1 MADPFGS
8 SPVSNS
14 SFLNNGLPSWQEF
27 VKYYNANKG
36 IVNHPLANHPTAI
49 RYDRVLPNDQYL
61 DNMPWQYTP
70 QSGRQFSYWEYPQRV
85 ARYYD
90 MIRAASP
97 DWKPPEWLDVNKV
110 NEAYD
115 YLKYRNEG
123 RPTQEWK
130 ALPADDPGTQLLQ
143 GMGRPPIQYLM
154 PSEITYSDLVQTQE
168 QVDAQK
174 PIDWS
179 EFDEPGKRWVKLYL
193 TMFSP
198 QSEGITG
205 RPESSKLAAS
215 IGQALLPSLGV
226 GAALGA
232 VTYNPLVGA
241 IGTVASTALLA
252 YQNYTGNQIPGLN
265 AIMRPFNYMAE
276 AAESTIG
283 NIALGSEYGLKE
295 VFDDPEAAYRAGLLN
310 YETMKMSNIPNWFAK
325 TADFF
330 NPMDVTTAGKDEI
343 WKISSGILEPVKA
356 PHGKGAEA
364 LKYYHDWIQTGKA
377 LDEYDA
383 AINEGN
389 FTGRYQDY
397 IYQKAMSE
405 YGDTAIA
412 NDMVFQTVL
421 DPLNVMPWAVGKTGS
436 ATAAKIAK
444 TAKDPATVR
453 MAATWSEILKQGTG
467 NVMIDALPIGLQQLV
482 SGITKAA
489 PSRGILDN
497 LGVYRDWIRNYTF
510 PKSLM
515 DAGADM
521 RVKYESLVKEGI
533 DQASIKQVDDT
544 LVWKDK
550 NGIEQV
556 YKAKEGIKIEIPK
569 IEDLSPLEKFIGG
582 IDDTYGLKEL
592 RPTVGKKFLT
602 KFVSLTPD
610 AQVSHILTAFH
621 HNIATLMDSAGGDPA
636 RMTDLIQKLSG
647 RVEVKPGELGYD
659 MINSPANKAVMAAM
673 RWAFKDGDIAGNEL
687 GRWLSGGERRSILEK
702 VAGALNEKVADVLT
716 QLQDDPDTMAARL
729 NKIAPELNTTGK
741 DLTTTLKVFIGE
753 DAMPWSAEQFQARLV
768 NAIATKMDDF
778 FVEKYGLKQ
787 DSWVFR
793 ASNAMKGVQSLVLL
807 GFNPAYFMNNW
818 VNNVV
823 TRAAD
828 GIGGYMTNKQINEF
842 YTRFG
847 IFPKDSGLSM
857 YDDITGAVIRNAQ
870 EASNDV
876 LSKAQKTITFLNK
889 AGVFSRLS
897 HKIEKLE
904 GGQAR
909 VIAMNQYLDKT
920 KKVGQGIRKL
930 DIATEIMLDNRYP
943 GLKERIYNAVN
954 AGMNMKEIEQSL
966 FSTEIRP
973 HIENII
979 DDIETKYPGARDI
992 LRKTNLTDRLRD
1004 ELSKV
1009 KTQEDMELA
1018 FENVKNAWEGW
1029 VDEQT
1034 SKAII
1039 HEAEQAKNITDAER
1053 VPFVLHTFGNM
1064 ILDQAKRWL
1073 NGRKEWDDLYG
1084 QEGDLRYSG
1093 MWDTQVK
1100 KLERKQRAEWERAR
1114 KFEVQTHEGIIRS
1127 IGIENEHSRAYVN
1140 GIGEYHDTWNTY
1152 WKERGKLYDEYY
1164 SYRRG
1169 KDQTTQEF
1177 YAEKQRMWDKLQD
1190 AQDKLY
1196 DDATSKEMEIQRRM
1210 DAEFAAMYES
1220 YTGWDATT
1228 AAKWRADL
1236 WNMRKQIVDQ
1246 QKAMR
1251 KRTKG
1256 MTPEERAQAY
1266 KDFNPGYNKLIADMH
1281 QFEHDGAYKLMK
1293 KPVPQNKVE
1302 IPQPAIPEI
1311 GGVQGALREET
1322 ANLGFNDEQ
1331 LDRLYPRQAAEAV
1344 NQARKQAEQ
1353 AKNQQLEKVKTLV
1366 KAKITA
1372 EDIYSQADQAKRQAL
1387 IHDNGMLARSDV
1399 EDGFITAFPM
1409 AERGQVT
1416 VAMTLIDQFI
1426 DTWAKRNG
1434 LVPSEAVRDAWYA
1447 TRIGSIERGDGT
1459 VAKGALEKLDQLMQT
1474 EQQARIINTPEFKK
1488 WFGNSKVVDENGKPL
1503 VMYHGTSYDFSEF
1516 SNLKKDPY
1524 ALFGPGF
1531 YFTDNTDV
1539 SSGYA
1544 FPNSGFFTEGANVK
1558 PVYLKIENPLN
1569 MDKALPDGLHD
1580 KISSIMLNGPL
1591 KEYWSKFEIPYSRNG
1606 AELFNNIIDSLP
1618 IKYKNRREMAIE
1630 VLKEAGFDGI
1640 THIGGGRWNNNDGI
1654 RHRVYIAFS
1663 PEQIKSVFNEGTFDP
1678 NNPNILKQGI
1688 TPKGSYKL
1696 MDDGKAIIKGFQ
1708 QGDISSMVHEVAHVF
1723 RRDLPE
1729 ADLDIV
1735 AQHGGLVN
1743 GTELRELEAA
1753 FMSGQLKEGTP
1764 EYDKYVAA
1772 EEQFARGWERY
1783 LAEGDAPTPQ
1793 LKGIFRQFTDWM
1805 LNIYKSLRK
1814 VANKLT
1820 GVESTPLN
1828 VDITAK
1834 VNGQSLKDVF
1844 DRMLTD
1850 KVDRIP
1856 TYDSL
1861 VSNKFTEVK
1870 QTGRNHR
1877 FSDADLTTMAHK
1889 ELIADILGRYDS
1901 EDAARKALTDMQDF
1915 EYLKDGTQID
1925 DATINDA
1932 LKYAAEHPEVNP
1944 WNKAKAPEVRAVKKT
1959 FAHGVK
1965 DHEQKYG
1972 MTFKVVSLDDLIA
1985 SDNIQGANLIPNPNF
2000 PQAVQNRITA
2010 TGTGELSNRMSWVID
2025 TAGKLAP
2032 DELLYD
2038 SRSAQIGSPIVGSEN
2053 VVASGNGRVAVLQ
2066 YARENFPDKWQE
2078 YQSELPKNAAEWGI
2092 KPEDIANIKD
2102 PVLVRELDP
2111 DIDLVEFANDTNKP
2125 TVAVMT
2131 PVEIAM
2137 NDANNITTAMLK
2149 RLSVLENEDIYQ
2161 SLQQPRNNGFVNSFI
2176 DTLTS
2181 NEKSGI
2187 TTDNKINQAGIERIV
2202 NALISKV
2209 YNTAD
2214 GEAML
2219 DTFRNSTDNNI
2230 KTLQSAI
2237 MASLPQMATIEGLI
2251 KNGERA
2257 ASLSLADD
2265 VAFAAN
2271 KISSLRDQGMSAGEF
2286 LGQMGLFGEG
2296 EAANLTPSQKILL
2309 SLFDAKTPKKIRETL
2324 RNYAGLV
2331 ERQPA
2336 EGQATVTNLTNT
2348 KEDML
2353 NEAIRRT
2360 EKPGAE
2366 QGSIFGQR
2374 PDAGTAESIQ
2384 GNELARPE
2392 TAGEVQPI
2400 PAGNES
2406 IPGMVEPIQGA
2417 GQPVNSIGEYGFH
2430 QVGFYP
2436 DSKTRD
2442 VAAAIRDGV
2451 SPSENSGLIFL
2462 RPESSFEMFANI
2474 PEAKNT
2480 VVVKIP
2486 EGLNILTV
2494 KSKDALAQALGWKSS
2509 TEMGSTDVPAV
2520 AKAVG
2525 ERLKENG
2532 YDGFQ
2537 RTDFPE
2543 VAILSNRN
2551 LDVVGNISEFDNIKR
2566 LTNQPSPAVRQ
2577 PWEMSQYAYGD
2588 SRGVI
2593 LNNRTVKSLERELNT
2608 WKKRLDLPD
2617 ISKENVENAI
2627 RNIESQL
2634 AVAKEHKAAIEQ
2646 ALAEG
2651 KAVPREVLFDYPDL
2665 VAKQV
2670 ITTETK
2676 ADYDAGKP
2684 VPIEKAEGIDL
2695 THQDTLPVPDEVQ
2708 RIINTADNLRFA
2720 KKKQAKD
2727 YLAWVID
2734 GEKDAQPS
2742 VAQDVID
2749 YYADRL
2755 DFLRDYAAKKA
2766 SGLSIDTDKFGIYN
2780 EHVEGPTNKQLNDA
2794 AASHLSDL
2802 PTDLLKKIFTKAHE
2816 GATQEGTDTSFHMW
2830 KPYWRD
2836 ASNLHVWLRDNMGK
2850 DPNITLQSN
2859 GYKYSS
2865 DAGNIVLETPTKKGE
2880 SFNIVYNAS
2889 TERVAKN
2896 IVNVAQPGINI
2907 QKVYTFKHGDTDIVA
2922 NVYKNGELIAYMPAV
2937 PLKDAQ
2943 LEDGVRI
2950 LGLDPQFPDKWVYEQ
2965 DGVIKSVDS
2974 KKPEI
2979 EKPQT
2984 ASTNYNRAPAGGII
2998 GMNGEFYPGGT
3009 FLPNTTMPKLTPE
3022 QRKTNKFL
3030 SAKQEIAPFTWELPP
3045 SENVVS
3051 IYRIL
3056 GGALPFDKKT
3066 SQFRYDTVS
3075 QNTIEYLGGTT
3086 RVKELVDAYNKGAK
3100 WLDKSVDMRKPEV
3113 EKPVEQTAQPTTQLT
3128 KKKIDSKWTSYSDES
3143 GQNYYEIGYHHVRA
3157 GNKIAYNTYSVNYAD
3172 PSQGGKMVD
3181 LGEINNKAFNT
3192 RQEAED
3198 FIYQHHNQQN
3208 KTIPGTEGQSSLF
3221 QSGQLDMFSQ
3231 TAEDLPLF
3239 SGTPMSAEDM
3249 GFAPKAASPQMSLF
3263 PDVVP
3268 EAKPTRIIE
3277 IAIKEKGSTAYVRL
3291 DLKKTKAIRDT
3302 LALHKGAEMTARIL
3316 DANGKVM
3323 ESNLNPQQVVNP
3335 TFGGNALFQAAE
3347 NTSTPEFYN
3356 WWTWD
3361 WKNNRPGNKPSAVV
3375 DENGKPMSVFHGTGE
3390 DIEQFDKALRGSTT
3404 GAPSAEKGF
3413 FFTKSRKV
3421 AEGYAEYARPKYIID
3436 LNNKQQQ
3443 LEKIAQRSGSNSDW
3457 DKYYRAYEKYEQAEL
3472 DYVRDND
3479 RTPSVIEAHLS
3490 MNNPLEYDFKGEPY
3504 REVSYND
3511 LVQKAIENGNDG
3523 VILRNTYD
3531 AVDEWHDEI
3540 TDIFV
3545 VFNSE
3550 QVKSTSNSGAYDPK
3564 NANILKQQGF
3574 AESDGATEQFREYN
3588 APPIDVQREMDAPMG
3603 KVPLNGT
3610 PTTEPFAQTLNEV
3623 TGDYIN
3629 PILTDIQSAFKAKM
3643 GDKAFSWG
3651 DVSDA
3656 DRKTVRQYL
3665 NGTVTNDLADVKRA
3679 ALTYGDTMRNNAM
3692 LDYSRRFGFD
3702 NYLNLIFPY
3711 QFWYTRSMMNW
3722 AKRAIDKPS
3731 WFAMYARI
3739 QQAQERMER
3748 EGMPTRLRGKVRF
3761 DQPWMPEWM
3770 GGGLW
3775 TDPLNKL
3782 FPFDQFGQPFEQ
3794 YSSNQNQVMK
3804 RAEQIIDDMR
3814 TSEKITSDDARQ
3826 ALETQS
3832 GSVWDRAV
3840 SQAELELDKSASPL
3854 SLATMM
3860 MTPALWWT
3868 VPYNIA
3874 KGTPE
3879 KISTLP
3885 ITRTGQTMK
3894 ELGRDTFIE
3903 PMTDLVGGIMAGG
3916 ETAIRKKAGL
3926 SEFGQWGDYYIDRT
3940 LAGMAA
3946 DGEITAEQARIAMI
3960 QRSGD
3965 AFAEA
3970 YRRVQTEQALRTPGA
3985 AGLMALKETVKN
3997 KEGIGTVAGQTLS
4010 GFLAGMFGGGLFS
4023 EGELKMRG
4031 LKPEYDNAWRK
4042 FEAGDEEAINDFFDN
4057 HPEYYARLAL
4067 YDEPETRLHQFLID
4081 SIWKKYMDL
4090 DVENRRLARE
4100 ALGDEFLNSFLNK
4113 ETRSYDAV
4121 SDETLARWSQT
4132 LGKSEMPEQVAN
4144 VQGGQV
4150 EYYDQAMVQAITIYK
4165 AEKERQFPNIAM
4177 WQEQYYALPAG
4188 AQRKAFL
4195 NQYPQLKAYWD
4206 WKDAYADQHPEIV
4219 PYFDEL
4225 KNKATADEVT
4235 SEMTNPLIRS
4245 LLAYATGG
4253 SLTSG
4258 AKSEIERIRQMY
4270 APDMDEEEFLALLMS
4285 LVAP

>member
-1 MADPFGS
+1 MTDIPPQKSTGKTPTVTKTWQPS
-8 SPVSNS
+8 SAELAQIQQQWAKY
-14 SFLNNGLPSWQEF
+14 LNGNQQYVNQGGDTYKIAYPYPGQTPLNEPWR
-27 VKYYNANKG
+27 ANE
-36 IVNHPLANHPTAI
+36 
-49 RYDRVLPNDQYL
+49 
-61 DNMPWQYTP
+61 
-70 QSGRQFSYWEYPQRV
+70 RQFSYWEYPQRV

-179 EFDEPGKRWVKLYL
+179 ELDEPGKRWVKLYL

-364 LKYYHDWIQTGKA
+364 LKYYHDWIEAGTAQ
-377 LDEYDA
+377 DEYNK
-383 AINEGN
+383 AITDGT

-421 DPLNVMPWAVGKTGS
+421 DPLNVMEWAVGKVGG

-876 LSKAQKTITFLNK
+876 LSKAQKTISFLNK

-1169 KDQTTQEF
+1169 KDQAYEEWH
-1177 YAEKQRMWDKLQD
+1177 AEKERMWDALQEK
-1190 AQDKLY
+1190 QEKLY

-1302 IPQPAIPEI
+1302 VPQPTSPIDVETS
-1311 GGVQGALREET
+1311 GVQGALRDET
-1322 ANLGFNDEQ
+1322 AKLGFNDEQ

-1353 AKNQQLEKVKTLV
+1353 AKNQQLEKAKTLV

-1372 EDIYSQADQAKRQAL
+1372 EDIYRQADEAKRQAL
-1387 IHDNGMLARSDV
+1387 IHDNSMLARSDV
-1399 EDGFITAFPM
+1399 EDGFVKAFPM

-1447 TRIGSIERGDGT
+1447 TRIGGIERGDGT
-1459 VAKGALEKLDQLMQT
+1459 VAKGALEKLDQLMQLSVYRSIN
-1474 EQQARIINTPEFKK
+1474 EYDLPRARDGYKNKQARSDWTDKAVEYFGLTDDVREAGFILPDGRMLDLSGKKDGGQPHQRSLDHREINLAIDDLPDSDVAGFVDFCSATGAIRFHASNGVVVVDAINTIPNSKQLQIIRDAGYIVNGDVTVDITDA
-1488 WFGNSKVVDENGKPL
+1488 FGNSV
-1503 VMYHGTSYDFSEF
+1503 FSADITNARSGELNRIRNIATDIF
-1516 SNLKKDPY
+1516 ESTKTHEEINNLLP
-1524 ALFGPGF
+1524 
-1531 YFTDNTDV
+1531 
-1539 SSGYA
+1539 SS
-1544 FPNSGFFTEGANVK
+1544 
-1558 PVYLKIENPLN
+1558 
-1569 MDKALPDGLHD
+1569 LH
-1580 KISSIMLNGPL
+1580 
-1591 KEYWSKFEIPYSRNG
+1591 
-1606 AELFNNIIDSLP
+1606 
-1618 IKYKNRREMAIE
+1618 
-1630 VLKEAGFDGI
+1630 
-1640 THIGGGRWNNNDGI
+1640 
-1654 RHRVYIAFS
+1654 
-1663 PEQIKSVFNEGTFDP
+1663 
-1678 NNPNILKQGI
+1678 QGI

-1696 MDDGKAIIKGFQ
+1696 MDDGRAIIRGMQ
-1708 QGDISSMVHEVAHVF
+1708 SGDISTMVHEVAHVF
-1723 RRDLPE
+1723 RRDLSD
-1729 ADLDIV
+1729 ADMDVV

-1753 FMSGQLKEGTP
+1753 FMSGQLQQGTP
-1764 EYDKYVAA
+1764 EYAKYVKA
-1772 EEQFARGWERY
+1772 EEDFARGWERY

-1793 LKGIFRQFTDWM
+1793 LKSIFRQFTDWM

-1889 ELIADILGRYDS
+1889 ELIADILGRYEN
-1901 EDAARKALTDMQDF
+1901 EDAARKAMTDMQDF

-2400 PAGNES
+2400 PTGDEG
-2406 IPGMVEPIQGA
+2406 IPGLVDQVQGA

-2577 PWEMSQYAYGD
+2577 PWEMTRDEYLNDLGD
-2588 SRGVI
+2588 KRSAAVVDEWADMSPEERLSRPR
-2593 LNNRTVKSLERELNT
+2593 LNPTTAIDETRKFALQDPLEIEGHKETVKR
-2608 WKKRLDLPD
+2608 
-2617 ISKENVENAI
+2617 
-2627 RNIESQL
+2627 
-2634 AVAKEHKAAIEQ
+2634 
-2646 ALAEG
+2646 ALSEG
-2651 KAVPREVLFDYPDL
+2651 KPVPPEVLRDYPDL
-2665 VAKQV
+2665 VAKNV
-2670 ITTETK
+2670 ISTETK

-2684 VPIEKAEGIDL
+2684 IPIEKAEGIDL
-2695 THQDTLPVPDEVQ
+2695 THQDTLPIPDDVSKIIDFTDMFKFEQKQRAKNYVQ
-2708 RIINTADNLRFA
+2708 WL
-2720 KKKQAKD
+2720 
-2727 YLAWVID
+2727 ID
-2734 GEKDAQPS
+2734 GEKGIAPEVDE
-2742 VAQDVID
+2742 VILATFHD
-2749 YYADRL
+2749 SDI
-2755 DFLRDYAAKKA
+2755 DILREYAAQKARGVTTAEEPVTPLSVDKLPDKKPWDMDYDEWQ
-2766 SGLSIDTDKFGIYN
+2766 SVYGEGGPKQNEIDDLRKQVSID
-2780 EHVEGPTNKQLNDA
+2780 A
-2794 AASHLSDL
+2794 
-2802 PTDLLKKIFTKAHE
+2802 
-2816 GATQEGTDTSFHMW
+2816 
-2830 KPYWRD
+2830 
-2836 ASNLHVWLRDNMGK
+2836 
-2850 DPNITLQSN
+2850 LQSR
-2859 GYKYSS
+2859 GKQFS
-2865 DAGNIVLETPTKKGE
+2865 PK
-2880 SFNIVYNAS
+2880 
-2889 TERVAKN
+2889 
-2896 IVNVAQPGINI
+2896 PGISI
-2907 QKVYTFKHGDTDIVA
+2907 TKVFTFKHGDTDIVA
-2922 NVYKNGELIAYMPAV
+2922 NVYKDGELIAYLPAV

-3239 SGTPMSAEDM
+3239 SGTPMSTDDVAFRPQDT
-3249 GFAPKAASPQMSLF
+3249 SPQMSLF

-3302 LALHKGAEMTARIL
+3302 LALHEGAEMTARIL
-3316 DANGKVM
+3316 DANGKVV
-3323 ESNLNPQQVVNP
+3323 ESNLDPQQVVNP
-3335 TFGGNALFQAAE
+3335 TFGGNALFQADYSA
-3347 NTSTPEFYN
+3347 TPEQIQMRTATILDQLQRALKEAGQNISEDDLMVLAETGYTRSSILTPEQKAMFSINNAIRESFRELYETVSTN
-3356 WWTWD
+3356 QETS
-3361 WKNNRPGNKPSAVV
+3361 KNYADMPLGDRRTKN
-3375 DENGKPMSVFHGTGE
+3375 T
-3390 DIEQFDKALRGSTT
+3390 IFDKYTQPTNYQNMRFGQGNE
-3404 GAPSAEKGF
+3404 GAKA
-3413 FFTKSRKV
+3413 
-3421 AEGYAEYARPKYIID
+3421 
-3436 LNNKQQQ
+3436 NKWFSPTHQYVI
-3443 LEKIAQRSGSNSDW
+3443 EKIEGGVYELAYHEHGHRLTEDFPTFEEAQLFAIDHAKQFNRN
-3457 DKYYRAYEKYEQAEL
+3457 ELHQA
-3472 DYVRDND
+3472 
-3479 RTPSVIEAHLS
+3479 
-3490 MNNPLEYDFKGEPY
+3490 
-3504 REVSYND
+3504 
-3511 LVQKAIENGNDG
+3511 
-3523 VILRNTYD
+3523 
-3531 AVDEWHDEI
+3531 
-3540 TDIFV
+3540 
-3545 VFNSE
+3545 
-3550 QVKSTSNSGAYDPK
+3550 
-3564 NANILKQQGF
+3564 GF
-3574 AESDGATEQFREYN
+3574 AESEGATEQFREYN

-3651 DVSDA
+3651 DVAEA

-3894 ELGRDTFIE
+3894 ELGKDTFIE
-3903 PMTDLVGGIMAGG
+3903 PLTDLVGGIMAGP

-3946 DGEITAEQARIAMI
+3946 DGEISTEQARIAMI
-3960 QRSGD
+3960 QRNGD

-3970 YRRVQTEQALRTPGA
+3970 YRRVSQETALRTPGA
-3985 AGLMALKETVKN
+3985 AGLMALKQTIKD
-3997 KEGIGTVAGQTLS
+3997 KKGIGTVAGQTLA

>member
-1 MADPFGS
+1 
-8 SPVSNS
+8 
-14 SFLNNGLPSWQEF
+14 
-27 VKYYNANKG
+27 
-36 IVNHPLANHPTAI
+36 
-49 RYDRVLPNDQYL
+49 
-61 DNMPWQYTP
+61 
-70 QSGRQFSYWEYPQRV
+70 
-85 ARYYD
+85 
-90 MIRAASP
+90 
-97 DWKPPEWLDVNKV
+97 
-110 NEAYD
+110 
-115 YLKYRNEG
+115 
-123 RPTQEWK
+123 
-130 ALPADDPGTQLLQ
+130 
-143 GMGRPPIQYLM
+143 
-154 PSEITYSDLVQTQE
+154 
-168 QVDAQK
+168 
-174 PIDWS
+174 
-179 EFDEPGKRWVKLYL
+179 
-193 TMFSP
+193 
-198 QSEGITG
+198 
-205 RPESSKLAAS
+205 
-215 IGQALLPSLGV
+215 
-226 GAALGA
+226 
-232 VTYNPLVGA
+232 
-241 IGTVASTALLA
+241 
-252 YQNYTGNQIPGLN
+252 
-265 AIMRPFNYMAE
+265 
-276 AAESTIG
+276 
-283 NIALGSEYGLKE
+283 
-295 VFDDPEAAYRAGLLN
+295 
-310 YETMKMSNIPNWFAK
+310 
-325 TADFF
+325 
-330 NPMDVTTAGKDEI
+330 
-343 WKISSGILEPVKA
+343 
-356 PHGKGAEA
+356 
-364 LKYYHDWIQTGKA
+364 
-377 LDEYDA
+377 
-383 AINEGN
+383 
-389 FTGRYQDY
+389 
-397 IYQKAMSE
+397 
-405 YGDTAIA
+405 
-412 NDMVFQTVL
+412 
-421 DPLNVMPWAVGKTGS
+421 
-436 ATAAKIAK
+436 
-444 TAKDPATVR
+444 
-453 MAATWSEILKQGTG
+453 
-467 NVMIDALPIGLQQLV
+467 
-482 SGITKAA
+482 
-489 PSRGILDN
+489 
-497 LGVYRDWIRNYTF
+497 
-510 PKSLM
+510 
-515 DAGADM
+515 
-521 RVKYESLVKEGI
+521 
-533 DQASIKQVDDT
+533 
-544 LVWKDK
+544 
-550 NGIEQV
+550 
-556 YKAKEGIKIEIPK
+556 
-569 IEDLSPLEKFIGG
+569 
-582 IDDTYGLKEL
+582 
-592 RPTVGKKFLT
+592 
-602 KFVSLTPD
+602 
-610 AQVSHILTAFH
+610 
-621 HNIATLMDSAGGDPA
+621 
-636 RMTDLIQKLSG
+636 
-647 RVEVKPGELGYD
+647 
-659 MINSPANKAVMAAM
+659 
-673 RWAFKDGDIAGNEL
+673 
-687 GRWLSGGERRSILEK
+687 
-702 VAGALNEKVADVLT
+702 
-716 QLQDDPDTMAARL
+716 
-729 NKIAPELNTTGK
+729 
-741 DLTTTLKVFIGE
+741 
-753 DAMPWSAEQFQARLV
+753 
-768 NAIATKMDDF
+768 
-778 FVEKYGLKQ
+778 
-787 DSWVFR
+787 
-793 ASNAMKGVQSLVLL
+793 
-807 GFNPAYFMNNW
+807 
-818 VNNVV
+818 
-823 TRAAD
+823 
-828 GIGGYMTNKQINEF
+828 
-842 YTRFG
+842 
-847 IFPKDSGLSM
+847 
-857 YDDITGAVIRNAQ
+857 
-870 EASNDV
+870 
-876 LSKAQKTITFLNK
+876 
-889 AGVFSRLS
+889 
-897 HKIEKLE
+897 
-904 GGQAR
+904 
-909 VIAMNQYLDKT
+909 
-920 KKVGQGIRKL
+920 
-930 DIATEIMLDNRYP
+930 
-943 GLKERIYNAVN
+943 
-954 AGMNMKEIEQSL
+954 
-966 FSTEIRP
+966 
-973 HIENII
+973 
-979 DDIETKYPGARDI
+979 
-992 LRKTNLTDRLRD
+992 
-1004 ELSKV
+1004 
-1009 KTQEDMELA
+1009 
-1018 FENVKNAWEGW
+1018 
-1029 VDEQT
+1029 
-1034 SKAII
+1034 
-1039 HEAEQAKNITDAER
+1039 
-1053 VPFVLHTFGNM
+1053 
-1064 ILDQAKRWL
+1064 
-1073 NGRKEWDDLYG
+1073 
-1084 QEGDLRYSG
+1084 
-1093 MWDTQVK
+1093 
-1100 KLERKQRAEWERAR
+1100 
-1114 KFEVQTHEGIIRS
+1114 
-1127 IGIENEHSRAYVN
+1127 
-1140 GIGEYHDTWNTY
+1140 
-1152 WKERGKLYDEYY
+1152 
-1164 SYRRG
+1164 
-1169 KDQTTQEF
+1169 
-1177 YAEKQRMWDKLQD
+1177 
-1190 AQDKLY
+1190 
-1196 DDATSKEMEIQRRM
+1196 
-1210 DAEFAAMYES
+1210 
-1220 YTGWDATT
+1220 
-1228 AAKWRADL
+1228 
-1236 WNMRKQIVDQ
+1236 
-1246 QKAMR
+1246 
-1251 KRTKG
+1251 
-1256 MTPEERAQAY
+1256 
-1266 KDFNPGYNKLIADMH
+1266 
-1281 QFEHDGAYKLMK
+1281 
-1293 KPVPQNKVE
+1293 
-1302 IPQPAIPEI
+1302 
-1311 GGVQGALREET
+1311 
-1322 ANLGFNDEQ
+1322 
-1331 LDRLYPRQAAEAV
+1331 
-1344 NQARKQAEQ
+1344 
-1353 AKNQQLEKVKTLV
+1353 
-1366 KAKITA
+1366 
-1372 EDIYSQADQAKRQAL
+1372 
-1387 IHDNGMLARSDV
+1387 
-1399 EDGFITAFPM
+1399 
-1409 AERGQVT
+1409 
-1416 VAMTLIDQFI
+1416 MTLIDQFI

-1459 VAKGALEKLDQLMQT
+1459 VGKGALEKLDQVMQS
-1474 EQQARIINTPEFKK
+1474 ERLQTPEFKK
-1488 WFGNSKVVDENGKPL
+1488 WFGNSTIVNPDGTPMP
-1503 VMYHGTSYDFSEF
+1503 MYHGSMGSGLPGTNEISVFDPNVGTYKGSYFSSDPSYANQYAQNSQGGASVYQVYIKIEKPFVIDLDTNGTSGAIVIDGKIE
-1516 SNLKKDPY
+1516 
-1524 ALFGPGF
+1524 GF
-1531 YFTDNTDV
+1531 YRDLSIDAINKLK
-1539 SSGYA
+1539 SLGY
-1544 FPNSGFFTEGANVK
+1544 
-1558 PVYLKIENPLN
+1558 
-1569 MDKALPDGLHD
+1569 
-1580 KISSIMLNGPL
+1580 
-1591 KEYWSKFEIPYSRNG
+1591 
-1606 AELFNNIIDSLP
+1606 
-1618 IKYKNRREMAIE
+1618 
-1630 VLKEAGFDGI
+1630 DGI
-1640 THIGGGRWNNNDGI
+1640 TAKWKGNDTFE
-1654 RHRVYIAFS
+1654 VVTFL
-1663 PEQIKSVFNEGTFDP
+1663 PEQIKSVFNQGTWDP

-1688 TPKGSYKL
+1688 SPKGSYKL
-1696 MDDGKAIIKGFQ
+1696 MEDGRAIIRGMQ
-1708 QGDISSMVHEVAHVF
+1708 SGDISTMVHEVAHVF
-1723 RRDLPE
+1723 RRDLSD
-1729 ADLDIV
+1729 ADMDVV

-1793 LKGIFRQFTDWM
+1793 LKSIFRQFTDWM

-1814 VANKLT
+1814 TMNKLT

-1850 KVDRIP
+1850 KVERIP
-1856 TYDSL
+1856 TLDRL
-1861 VSNKFTEVK
+1861 AGERFDKVK
-1870 QTGRNHR
+1870 REGRNSIR
-1877 FSDADLTTMAHK
+1877 FKDEELSTMAHK

-1901 EDAARKALTDMQDF
+1901 EDAARKALTDMQDY
-1915 EYLKDGTQID
+1915 EVLKDGTQID

-1932 LKYAAEHPEVNP
+1932 LKYVVEHPEVNP
-1944 WNKAKAPEVRAVKKT
+1944 WIRKEIPQYYGAKTSVRGIADPTK
-1959 FAHGVK
+1959 
-1965 DHEQKYG
+1965 EYPL
-1972 MTFKVVSLDDLIA
+1972 TFKVIDLDDIQA
-1985 SDNIQGANLIPNPNF
+1985 SNVWKGDQLIPNPDYLQELQ
-2000 PQAVQNRITA
+2000 PRDRATSQSVQQTEKIART
-2010 TGTGELSNRMSWVID
+2010 LVPD
-2025 TAGKLAP
+2025 KLLDKQYMVLDDGA
-2032 DELLYD
+2032 
-2038 SRSAQIGSPIVGSEN
+2038 PIVGTDNMVE
-2053 VVASGNGRVAVLQ
+2053 SGNGRVLSLKRA
-2066 YARENFPDKWQE
+2066 AENYPDKFAEYQDALKSIVQE
-2078 YQSELPKNAAEWGI
+2078 YGI
-2092 KPEDIANIKD
+2092 DPASFADMSK
-2102 PVLVRELDP
+2102 PVLVRESQH
-2111 DIDLVEFANDTNKP
+2111 ANMD
-2125 TVAVMT
+2125 
-2131 PVEIAM
+2131 ERIAFV
-2137 NDANNITTAMLK
+2137 NDANGPKTLQMSPTEMAVNDAAKISDPMLLK
-2149 RLSVLENEDIYQ
+2149 LNVLDNEDLTAAL
-2161 SLQQPRNNGFVNSFI
+2161 SSERNNKFI
-2176 DTLTS
+2176 NAFLEKLND
-2181 NEKSGI
+2181 NERGAI
-2187 TTDNKINQAGIERIV
+2187 TTDGKINLNGVNRIV
-2202 NALISKV
+2202 NALFYRV
-2209 YNTAD
+2209 FPGVE
-2214 GEAML
+2214 GERL
-2219 DTFRNSTDNNI
+2219 LSLFGSTQGNSI
-2230 KTLQSAI
+2230 KAAQSAI
-2237 MASLPQMATIEGLI
+2237 MASLPQLAVMEG
-2251 KNGERA
+2251 
-2257 ASLSLADD
+2257 
-2265 VAFAAN
+2265 
-2271 KISSLRDQGMSAGEF
+2271 KISNGIKSADLSIANDIIVVADRLAYLKENGLTAGEY
-2286 LGQMGLFGEG
+2286 LDQMSMFADPKDAMSVPQKQMLRFFD
-2296 EAANLTPSQKILL
+2296 SQKQ
-2309 SLFDAKTPKKIRETL
+2309 SAKMRKFIRE
-2324 RNYAGLV
+2324 YAGLV
-2331 ERQPA
+2331 DIEPDAKQVFTEGQFRRTKEELLNDAIERATGQGGLFDFTGDTRTDATVPDQVRSNQLEESDTGTGAEIRGTQPA
-2336 EGQATVTNLTNT
+2336 EQSL
-2348 KEDML
+2348 
-2353 NEAIRRT
+2353 
-2360 EKPGAE
+2360 PGMGE
-2366 QGSIFGQR
+2366 
-2374 PDAGTAESIQ
+2374 
-2384 GNELARPE
+2384 
-2392 TAGEVQPI
+2392 EVQSV
-2400 PAGNES
+2400 AGAAE
-2406 IPGMVEPIQGA
+2406 A
-2417 GQPVNSIGEYGFH
+2417 GQP
-2430 QVGFYP
+2430 
-2436 DSKTRD
+2436 
-2442 VAAAIRDGV
+2442 A
-2451 SPSENSGLIFL
+2451 
-2462 RPESSFEMFANI
+2462 
-2474 PEAKNT
+2474 
-2480 VVVKIP
+2480 VK
-2486 EGLNILTV
+2486 
-2494 KSKDALAQALGWKSS
+2494 
-2509 TEMGSTDVPAV
+2509 
-2520 AKAVG
+2520 
-2525 ERLKENG
+2525 
-2532 YDGFQ
+2532 
-2537 RTDFPE
+2537 
-2543 VAILSNRN
+2543 
-2551 LDVVGNISEFDNIKR
+2551 
-2566 LTNQPSPAVRQ
+2566 Q
-2577 PWEMSQYAYGD
+2577 PWEMTRDEYLNDLGD
-2588 SRGVI
+2588 KRSAAVVDEWADMSPEERLSRPR
-2593 LNNRTVKSLERELNT
+2593 LNPTTAIDETRKFALQDPLEIEGHKETVKR
-2608 WKKRLDLPD
+2608 
-2617 ISKENVENAI
+2617 
-2627 RNIESQL
+2627 
-2634 AVAKEHKAAIEQ
+2634 
-2646 ALAEG
+2646 ALSEG
-2651 KAVPREVLFDYPDL
+2651 KPVPPEVLRDYPDL
-2665 VAKQV
+2665 VAKNV
-2670 ITTETK
+2670 ISTETK

-3231 TAEDLPLF
+3231 TVEDLPLF

-3277 IAIKEKGSTAYVRL
+3277 IAIKEQGATSYIRL

-3302 LALHKGAEMTARIL
+3302 LALHEGAEMTARIL

-3323 ESNLNPQQVVNP
+3323 ESNLNPQQVITP
-3335 TFGGNALFQAAE
+3335 TMGGNALFQEAE
-3347 NTSTPEFYN
+3347 PTRQWYYSQLGKVLETMPNKMTPDALRGFINGKVKADELQ
-3356 WWTWD
+3356 WTGFDKWIAEQQGQVTKQD
-3361 WKNNRPGNKPSAVV
+3361 ALDFIMENQVKVEEVVHGGNENVL
-3375 DENGKPMSVFHGTGE
+3375 DENGKPIYDGVGGLVQTKTPTKFDNWQLPGGE
-3390 DIEQFDKALRGSTT
+3390 NYRELLLTLPVDVSQTRNPTFE
-3404 GAPSAEKGF
+3404 
-3413 FFTKSRKV
+3413 
-3421 AEGYAEYARPKYIID
+3421 EYARFYGAELTDVNIRQDYAHDLTLGRWEEKLLKENGIGFESKNFKSPHWSEPNVLAHIRFNDRVDADGKRVLFIEEIQSDWHQAGRENGYGTAKGVPPAPFSKNWEELAVKRAIRYAAENGYDRVAWTTGKMQSDRYQLGNHIDTLEYGHRLDNNRWILRGTKNGETLVSRIVEDGELEGAVGVDVAKKMRNLEGNRGQYNPEIDYRILDKIDLIVESQGMKGFYDQKIPNIIRKYI
-3436 LNNKQQQ
+3436 K
-3443 LEKIAQRSGSNSDW
+3443 KWG
-3457 DKYYRAYEKYEQAEL
+3457 AE
-3472 DYVRDND
+3472 VGETKVSTGKETF
-3479 RTPSVIEAHLS
+3479 TPSVQSFDVTDS
-3490 MNNPLEYDFKGEPY
+3490 MRESVVYQGQPLF
-3504 REVSYND
+3504 
-3511 LVQKAIENGNDG
+3511 
-3523 VILRNTYD
+3523 
-3531 AVDEWHDEI
+3531 
-3540 TDIFV
+3540 
-3545 VFNSE
+3545 
-3550 QVKSTSNSGAYDPK
+3550 
-3564 NANILKQQGF
+3564 QQGF
-3574 AESDGATEQFREYN
+3574 QEAPGATEQFREYN

-3643 GDKAFSWG
+3643 NDKAFSWG
-3651 DVSDA
+3651 DVAEA

-3860 MTPALWWT
+3860 MTPALWWA

-3894 ELGRDTFIE
+3894 ELGKDTFIE
-3903 PMTDLVGGIMAGG
+3903 PLTDLVGGIMAGP

-4010 GFLAGMFGGGLFS
+4010 GFLVGMFGGSLFS

-4042 FEAGDEEAINDFFDN
+4042 FEAGDEEAINTFFDN

-4195 NQYPQLKAYWD
+4195 QQYPQLKAYWD
-4206 WKDAYADQHPEIV
+4206 WKDDYAEKHPEIV

-4225 KNKATADEVT
+4225 KQSATSDEVT